1 MKRWN
6 YVMMGLC
13 MAAATSACAG
23 DRETDTA
30 GTQPGAA
37 VGTTGAPGE
46 AGRTG
51 DAAMMNRGG
60 VDQDFVRDV
69 MSHNRTELEL
79 SKLAQQKAQNAQVK
93 QFAAMLV
100 KDHTQAGQDF
110 RTAVQAANVN
120 LTQMETDMERPVE
133 GRERLAELSGME
145 FDREYMQTMV
155 DQHEKAIDLVEE
167 KANQNQNAAGQ
178 TAAQGQAQIQQWA
191 SKTLPVL
198 QKHLQDAQQI
208 HQRLEKR

>member
-6 YVMMGLC
+6 YMVMGLC
-13 MAAATSACAG
+13 MAVATSACAG

-69 MSHNRTELEL
+69 MTLNRTELEL

-93 QFAAMLV
+93 QFAAMMV
-100 KDHTQAGQDF
+100 KDHTQAGQEF
-110 RTAVQAANVN
+110 RTAVQQANVN
-120 LTQMETDMERPVE
+120 LSQMETDMERPVE
-133 GRERLAELSGME
+133 GRERLAELSGAE
-145 FDREYMQTMV
+145 FDREYIQTMIN
-155 DQHEKAIDLVEE
+155 QHEKAIELVEE
-167 KANQNQNAAGQ
+167 KANQNQAAGQ
-178 TAAQGQAQIQQWA
+178 TAQGQAQIQQWA

-208 HQRLEKR
+208 EQRLQKR